1 MRDQA
6 EDFRLKPLEIPM
18 DVTPSRFPAEGT
30 PGADAGIARAGIGQ
44 GEVKVTPLQMAMVA
58 AAIANDGVQ
67 MAPYTVETIR
77 NPDLDVVRQSEP
89 RRLRTSVSPSTAEQ
103 LTQMMVGVVQNGS
116 GKAAQIPGVQVA
128 GKTGTAETGGEA
140 APHAWFTS
148 FAPADDPQV
157 AVAVIVENGG
167 SMGNEATGGAIAAPI
182 ARAVMEAVLER
193 MKPVRGLTL
202 GNRYRLV
209 RRIAVGGMGEVW
221 VAADDALGREVAVK
235 VLRSEYAGNEDFLN
249 RLRTEARNSA
259 ALSHPNIAQMYDY
272 GETNGSGYLVM
283 ELVVGEPMADLLER
297 EPVLPPA
304 RLLPI
309 LAQTARA
316 LHAAHL
322 SGVVHRDVKP
332 GNILIDRSG
341 TVKITDF
348 GVSLAANQVPMTAT
362 GMVMGTAQYLSP
374 EQAVGQAATG
384 ASDIYA
390 LGIVA
395 YESIA
400 GNRRFTGS
408 TPVDIAVAHVNEPVP
423 PLPTSVDPESGG
435 ARHGHARQG
444 PAGAAPPGRRA
455 RARLRGHR
463 RAPRERPLVR
473 PHGGAR
479 PHARRARRARP
490 TADDVPAPEPDPAPV
505 ITPLVIPAAV
515 RDPHATDPANPWV
528 APEPRRAAHAAH
540 ADVPPP
546 SAATP
551 PGPPDDDATRVRPLG
566 RHGGTVPATAEPV
579 PAPPAPDDAAP
590 GPALPWERPVPAA
603 PADDPAAPRSYPP
616 RREMHGPTRSS
627 RRPQPTRAGTR
638 PAGAPRGLG
647 GSDARR
653 ARRPGDPRRGPT
665 TVAVGT
671 RAVAL
676 RGAPHVDHDGPPP
689 GRPAQRPDP
698 APRRP
703 PGASCSCW

>member
-1 MRDQA
+1 
-6 EDFRLKPLEIPM
+6 
-18 DVTPSRFPAEGT
+18 
-30 PGADAGIARAGIGQ
+30 
-44 GEVKVTPLQMAMVA
+44 
-58 AAIANDGVQ
+58 
-67 MAPYTVETIR
+67 
-77 NPDLDVVRQSEP
+77 
-89 RRLRTSVSPSTAEQ
+89 
-103 LTQMMVGVVQNGS
+103 
-116 GKAAQIPGVQVA
+116 
-128 GKTGTAETGGEA
+128 
-140 APHAWFTS
+140 
-148 FAPADDPQV
+148 
-157 AVAVIVENGG
+157 
-167 SMGNEATGGAIAAPI
+167 
-182 ARAVMEAVLER
+182 

-395 YESIA
+395 YESIV
-400 GNRRFTGS
+400 GNRPFTGS

-423 PLPTSVDPESGG
+423 PLPSSVDPELSELVMVMLAKDPL
-435 ARHGHARQG
+435 ARPHPADALARVFEEIQARLAAD
-444 PAGAAPPGRRA
+444 PWSARAGAAATTRRGRRA
-455 RARLRGHR
+455 RTTTDD
-463 RAPRERPLVR
+463 AP
-473 PHGGAR
+473 A
-479 PHARRARRARP
+479 
-490 TADDVPAPEPDPAPV
+490 APEPDPAPV

-515 RDPHATDPANPWV
+515 RDPHPVDPATPWI
-528 APEPRRAAHAAH
+528 APEARPGAHAAEP
-540 ADVPPP
+540 A
-546 SAATP
+546 
-551 PGPPDDDATRVRPLG
+551 
-566 RHGGTVPATAEPV
+566 GGHLAESDAEPV
-579 PAPPAPDDAAP
+579 GQPTAPPSDTPPAS
-590 GPALPWERPVPAA
+590 GPALPWERPVPA
-603 PADDPAAPRSYPP
+603 PAAEDPAGPRAYPP
-616 RREMHGPTRSS
+616 RREMHGGTRSS
-627 RRPQPTRAGTR
+627 RRPQPARGGARPGAGSPASTPSAAPATRAEAR
-638 PAGAPRGLG
+638 RQSQAAPSRSSSGRRTSTTTGRRLG
-647 GSDARR
+647 GL
-653 ARRPGDPRRGPT
+653 PNGLTWPL
-665 TVAVGT
+665 
-671 RAVAL
+671 VAL
-676 RGAPHVDHDGPPP
+676 LGLLLVLVVATIASLGDRDRDDADAAPATVVETVTHASLP
-689 GRPAQRPDP
+689 GSA
-698 APRRP
+698 APSGRVT
-703 PGASCSCW
+703 S

>member
-1 MRDQA
+1 
-6 EDFRLKPLEIPM
+6 
-18 DVTPSRFPAEGT
+18 
-30 PGADAGIARAGIGQ
+30 
-44 GEVKVTPLQMAMVA
+44 
-58 AAIANDGVQ
+58 
-67 MAPYTVETIR
+67 
-77 NPDLDVVRQSEP
+77 
-89 RRLRTSVSPSTAEQ
+89 
-103 LTQMMVGVVQNGS
+103 
-116 GKAAQIPGVQVA
+116 
-128 GKTGTAETGGEA
+128 
-140 APHAWFTS
+140 
-148 FAPADDPQV
+148 
-157 AVAVIVENGG
+157 
-167 SMGNEATGGAIAAPI
+167 
-182 ARAVMEAVLER
+182 

-235 VLRSEYAGNEDFLN
+235 VLRTEYAGNEDFLN

-272 GETNGSGYLVM
+272 GETSGSGYLVM

-395 YESIA
+395 YESIV
-400 GNRRFTGS
+400 GNRPFTGS

-423 PLPTSVDPESGG
+423 PLPSSVDPELSELVMVML
-435 ARHGHARQG
+435 AKD
-444 PAGAAPPGRRA
+444 
-455 RARLRGHR
+455 
-463 RAPRERPLVR
+463 PL
-473 PHGGAR
+473 AR
-479 PHARRARRARP
+479 PHPADALARVFEEIQARLAADPWSARAGASANTRRARRART
-490 TADDVPAPEPDPAPV
+490 TADDAPPVPEPDPAPV

-515 RDPHATDPANPWV
+515 RDPHPVDPATPWI
-528 APEPRRAAHAAH
+528 APEARPGAHAAEP
-540 ADVPPP
+540 A
-546 SAATP
+546 
-551 PGPPDDDATRVRPLG
+551 
-566 RHGGTVPATAEPV
+566 GGHLAESDAEPV
-579 PAPPAPDDAAP
+579 GQATAPPSDTPPAP
-590 GPALPWERPVPAA
+590 GPALPWERPVPTTAGE
-603 PADDPAAPRSYPP
+603 DPTGPRAYPP
-616 RREMHGPTRSS
+616 RREMHGGTRSS
-627 RRPQPTRAGTR
+627 RRPQPARGGTR
-638 PAGAPRGLG
+638 PGAGSAASTPSAAPATRAEARRQSQAAPSRSSSGRRTSTTTGRRLG
-647 GSDARR
+647 GL
-653 ARRPGDPRRGPT
+653 PNGLTWPL
-665 TVAVGT
+665 
-671 RAVAL
+671 VAL
-676 RGAPHVDHDGPPP
+676 LGLLLVLVVATIASLGDRDGGDADAAPAAVVETV
-689 GRPAQRPDP
+689 PDDAASGSP
-698 APRRP
+698 APSGRVT
-703 PGASCSCW
+703 S

>member
-1 MRDQA
+1 
-6 EDFRLKPLEIPM
+6 
-18 DVTPSRFPAEGT
+18 
-30 PGADAGIARAGIGQ
+30 
-44 GEVKVTPLQMAMVA
+44 
-58 AAIANDGVQ
+58 
-67 MAPYTVETIR
+67 
-77 NPDLDVVRQSEP
+77 
-89 RRLRTSVSPSTAEQ
+89 
-103 LTQMMVGVVQNGS
+103 
-116 GKAAQIPGVQVA
+116 
-128 GKTGTAETGGEA
+128 
-140 APHAWFTS
+140 
-148 FAPADDPQV
+148 
-157 AVAVIVENGG
+157 
-167 SMGNEATGGAIAAPI
+167 
-182 ARAVMEAVLER
+182 

-400 GNRRFTGS
+400 GNRPFTGS

-423 PLPTSVDPESGG
+423 PLPTSVDPELGELVMVML
-435 ARHGHARQG
+435 AKD
-444 PAGAAPPGRRA
+444 
-455 RARLRGHR
+455 
-463 RAPRERPLVR
+463 PL
-473 PHGGAR
+473 AR
-479 PHARRARRARP
+479 PHPADALARVFEGIGARLASDPWSARTGAPAPTRRARRARS

-515 RDPHATDPANPWV
+515 RDPHAPDPTSPWV
-528 APEPRRAAHAAH
+528 APEPRRAAHAASAGET

-546 SAATP
+546 SAGTP
-551 PGPPDDDATRVRPLG
+551 PGPPDDDATHVRPLG

-579 PAPPAPDDAAP
+579 PPAPPAPDDAAP

-603 PADDPAAPRSYPP
+603 PADDPGAPRSYPP

-638 PAGAPRGLG
+638 PAGAP
-647 GSDARR
+647 
-653 ARRPGDPRRGPT
+653 
-665 TVAVGT
+665 
-671 RAVAL
+671 
-676 RGAPHVDHDGPPP
+676 
-689 GRPAQRPDP
+689 GRPASPTRVEPVAPATRAEARRQSQSAPVPSRSAGRRTSTTTGRRLGGLPNGLTWPLVALLGLLLVLVIATIATLGDRDGDGGDAAPVRGAETSVEVAVPD
-698 APRRP
+698 AETL
-703 PGASCSCW
+703 PGRVTS

>member
-1 MRDQA
+1 
-6 EDFRLKPLEIPM
+6 
-18 DVTPSRFPAEGT
+18 
-30 PGADAGIARAGIGQ
+30 
-44 GEVKVTPLQMAMVA
+44 
-58 AAIANDGVQ
+58 
-67 MAPYTVETIR
+67 
-77 NPDLDVVRQSEP
+77 
-89 RRLRTSVSPSTAEQ
+89 
-103 LTQMMVGVVQNGS
+103 
-116 GKAAQIPGVQVA
+116 
-128 GKTGTAETGGEA
+128 
-140 APHAWFTS
+140 
-148 FAPADDPQV
+148 
-157 AVAVIVENGG
+157 
-167 SMGNEATGGAIAAPI
+167 
-182 ARAVMEAVLER
+182 

-400 GNRRFTGS
+400 GNRPFTGS

-423 PLPTSVDPESGG
+423 PLPTSVDPELGELVMVML
-435 ARHGHARQG
+435 AKD
-444 PAGAAPPGRRA
+444 
-455 RARLRGHR
+455 
-463 RAPRERPLVR
+463 PL
-473 PHGGAR
+473 AR
-479 PHARRARRARP
+479 PHPADALARVFEGIAARLASDPWSARTGAPAPTRRARRARP

-528 APEPRRAAHAAH
+528 APEPRRAAHAAQ
-540 ADVPPP
+540 ADVSP

-566 RHGGTVPATAEPV
+566 RHGGTVPETAEPV
-579 PAPPAPDDAAP
+579 PAPPAPDGAAP

-638 PAGAPRGLG
+638 PAGAPGGPAGSTRAEPVAPATRAEARRQSQSAPVPSRSAGRRTSTTTGRRLG
-647 GSDARR
+647 GLPNGLTWPLVALLGLLLVLVIATIATLGDRDGDGGDA
-653 ARRPGDPRRGPT
+653 APVRGAET
-665 TVAVGT
+665 SVEVAVPDAET
-671 RAVAL
+671 L
-676 RGAPHVDHDGPPP
+676 P
-689 GRPAQRPDP
+689 GRVT
-698 APRRP
+698 
-703 PGASCSCW
+703 S

>member
-1 MRDQA
+1 
-6 EDFRLKPLEIPM
+6 
-18 DVTPSRFPAEGT
+18 
-30 PGADAGIARAGIGQ
+30 
-44 GEVKVTPLQMAMVA
+44 
-58 AAIANDGVQ
+58 
-67 MAPYTVETIR
+67 
-77 NPDLDVVRQSEP
+77 
-89 RRLRTSVSPSTAEQ
+89 
-103 LTQMMVGVVQNGS
+103 
-116 GKAAQIPGVQVA
+116 
-128 GKTGTAETGGEA
+128 
-140 APHAWFTS
+140 
-148 FAPADDPQV
+148 
-157 AVAVIVENGG
+157 
-167 SMGNEATGGAIAAPI
+167 
-182 ARAVMEAVLER
+182 

-309 LAQTARA
+309 LAQIARA

-400 GNRRFTGS
+400 GNRPFTGS

-423 PLPTSVDPESGG
+423 PLPTSVDPELGELVMVML
-435 ARHGHARQG
+435 AKD
-444 PAGAAPPGRRA
+444 
-455 RARLRGHR
+455 
-463 RAPRERPLVR
+463 PL
-473 PHGGAR
+473 AR
-479 PHARRARRARP
+479 PHPADALARVFEGIAARLASDPWSARTGAPAPTRRARRART

-515 RDPHATDPANPWV
+515 RDPHAPDPANPWV
-528 APEPRRAAHAAH
+528 APEPRRAAHAAQ
-540 ADVPPP
+540 ADAPP

-551 PGPPDDDATRVRPLG
+551 
-566 RHGGTVPATAEPV
+566 
-579 PAPPAPDDAAP
+579 
-590 GPALPWERPVPAA
+590 
-603 PADDPAAPRSYPP
+603 
-616 RREMHGPTRSS
+616 
-627 RRPQPTRAGTR
+627 
-638 PAGAPRGLG
+638 
-647 GSDARR
+647 
-653 ARRPGDPRRGPT
+653 
-665 TVAVGT
+665 
-671 RAVAL
+671 
-676 RGAPHVDHDGPPP
+676 
-689 GRPAQRPDP
+689 
-698 APRRP
+698 
-703 PGASCSCW
+703 

>member
-1 MRDQA
+1 
-6 EDFRLKPLEIPM
+6 
-18 DVTPSRFPAEGT
+18 
-30 PGADAGIARAGIGQ
+30 
-44 GEVKVTPLQMAMVA
+44 
-58 AAIANDGVQ
+58 
-67 MAPYTVETIR
+67 
-77 NPDLDVVRQSEP
+77 
-89 RRLRTSVSPSTAEQ
+89 
-103 LTQMMVGVVQNGS
+103 
-116 GKAAQIPGVQVA
+116 
-128 GKTGTAETGGEA
+128 
-140 APHAWFTS
+140 
-148 FAPADDPQV
+148 
-157 AVAVIVENGG
+157 
-167 SMGNEATGGAIAAPI
+167 
-182 ARAVMEAVLER
+182 

-400 GNRRFTGS
+400 GNRPFTGS

-423 PLPTSVDPESGG
+423 PLPTSVDPELGELVMVML
-435 ARHGHARQG
+435 AKD
-444 PAGAAPPGRRA
+444 
-455 RARLRGHR
+455 
-463 RAPRERPLVR
+463 PL
-473 PHGGAR
+473 AR
-479 PHARRARRARP
+479 PHPADALARVFEGIGTRLASDPWSARTGAPAPTRRARRART

-515 RDPHATDPANPWV
+515 RDPHAPDPANPWV
-528 APEPRRAAHAAH
+528 APEPRRAAHAAQ
-540 ADVPPP
+540 ADVPS

-566 RHGGTVPATAEPV
+566 RHGGTVPETAEPV

-638 PAGAPRGLG
+638 PAGAPGGPAGSTRAETVAPATRAEARRQSQSTPVPSRSAGRRTSTTTGRRLG
-647 GSDARR
+647 GLPNGLTWPLVALLGLLLVLVIATIATLGDRDGDGGDA
-653 ARRPGDPRRGPT
+653 ASVRGAET
-665 TVAVGT
+665 SVEVAVPDAET
-671 RAVAL
+671 L
-676 RGAPHVDHDGPPP
+676 P
-689 GRPAQRPDP
+689 GRVT
-698 APRRP
+698 
-703 PGASCSCW
+703 S

>member
-1 MRDQA
+1 
-6 EDFRLKPLEIPM
+6 
-18 DVTPSRFPAEGT
+18 
-30 PGADAGIARAGIGQ
+30 
-44 GEVKVTPLQMAMVA
+44 
-58 AAIANDGVQ
+58 
-67 MAPYTVETIR
+67 
-77 NPDLDVVRQSEP
+77 
-89 RRLRTSVSPSTAEQ
+89 
-103 LTQMMVGVVQNGS
+103 
-116 GKAAQIPGVQVA
+116 
-128 GKTGTAETGGEA
+128 
-140 APHAWFTS
+140 
-148 FAPADDPQV
+148 
-157 AVAVIVENGG
+157 
-167 SMGNEATGGAIAAPI
+167 
-182 ARAVMEAVLER
+182 

-400 GNRRFTGS
+400 GNRPFTGS

-423 PLPTSVDPESGG
+423 PLPTSVDPELGELVMVML
-435 ARHGHARQG
+435 AKD
-444 PAGAAPPGRRA
+444 
-455 RARLRGHR
+455 
-463 RAPRERPLVR
+463 PL
-473 PHGGAR
+473 AR
-479 PHARRARRARP
+479 PHPADALARVFEGIAARLASDPWSARTGAPAPTRRARRART

-515 RDPHATDPANPWV
+515 RDPHAPDPANPWV
-528 APEPRRAAHAAH
+528 APEPRRAAHAAQ
-540 ADVPPP
+540 ADAPP
-546 SAATP
+546 S
-551 PGPPDDDATRVRPLG
+551 
-566 RHGGTVPATAEPV
+566 
-579 PAPPAPDDAAP
+579 
-590 GPALPWERPVPAA
+590 
-603 PADDPAAPRSYPP
+603 
-616 RREMHGPTRSS
+616 
-627 RRPQPTRAGTR
+627 
-638 PAGAPRGLG
+638 
-647 GSDARR
+647 
-653 ARRPGDPRRGPT
+653 
-665 TVAVGT
+665 
-671 RAVAL
+671 
-676 RGAPHVDHDGPPP
+676 
-689 GRPAQRPDP
+689 
-698 APRRP
+698 
-703 PGASCSCW
+703 

>member
-1 MRDQA
+1 
-6 EDFRLKPLEIPM
+6 
-18 DVTPSRFPAEGT
+18 
-30 PGADAGIARAGIGQ
+30 
-44 GEVKVTPLQMAMVA
+44 
-58 AAIANDGVQ
+58 
-67 MAPYTVETIR
+67 
-77 NPDLDVVRQSEP
+77 
-89 RRLRTSVSPSTAEQ
+89 
-103 LTQMMVGVVQNGS
+103 
-116 GKAAQIPGVQVA
+116 
-128 GKTGTAETGGEA
+128 
-140 APHAWFTS
+140 
-148 FAPADDPQV
+148 
-157 AVAVIVENGG
+157 
-167 SMGNEATGGAIAAPI
+167 
-182 ARAVMEAVLER
+182 

-400 GNRRFTGS
+400 GNRPFTGS

-423 PLPTSVDPESGG
+423 PLPTSVDPELGELVMVML
-435 ARHGHARQG
+435 AKD
-444 PAGAAPPGRRA
+444 
-455 RARLRGHR
+455 
-463 RAPRERPLVR
+463 PL
-473 PHGGAR
+473 AR
-479 PHARRARRARP
+479 PHPADALARVFEGIAARLASDPWSARTGAPAPTRRARRART

-515 RDPHATDPANPWV
+515 RDPHAPDPTSPWV
-528 APEPRRAAHAAH
+528 APEPRRAAHAASAGET
-540 ADVPPP
+540 ADAPPP

-551 PGPPDDDATRVRPLG
+551 PGPPDDDATHVRPLG

-579 PAPPAPDDAAP
+579 PPAPPAPDDAAP

-638 PAGAPRGLG
+638 PAGAP
-647 GSDARR
+647 
-653 ARRPGDPRRGPT
+653 
-665 TVAVGT
+665 
-671 RAVAL
+671 
-676 RGAPHVDHDGPPP
+676 
-689 GRPAQRPDP
+689 GRPASPTRVEPVAP
-698 APRRP
+698 ATRAEARRQSQSAP
-703 PGASCSCW
+703 VPSRSAGRRTSTTTGRRLGGLPNGLTWPLVALLGLLLVLVIATIATLGDRDGDGGDAAPVRGAETSVEIVTSDAETLPGRVTS

>member
-1 MRDQA
+1 
-6 EDFRLKPLEIPM
+6 
-18 DVTPSRFPAEGT
+18 
-30 PGADAGIARAGIGQ
+30 
-44 GEVKVTPLQMAMVA
+44 
-58 AAIANDGVQ
+58 
-67 MAPYTVETIR
+67 
-77 NPDLDVVRQSEP
+77 
-89 RRLRTSVSPSTAEQ
+89 
-103 LTQMMVGVVQNGS
+103 
-116 GKAAQIPGVQVA
+116 
-128 GKTGTAETGGEA
+128 
-140 APHAWFTS
+140 
-148 FAPADDPQV
+148 
-157 AVAVIVENGG
+157 
-167 SMGNEATGGAIAAPI
+167 
-182 ARAVMEAVLER
+182 

-235 VLRSEYAGNEDFLN
+235 VLRTEYAGNEDFLN

-395 YESIA
+395 YESIL
-400 GNRRFTGS
+400 GNRPFTGS

-423 PLPTSVDPESGG
+423 PLPSSVDPELSELVMVML
-435 ARHGHARQG
+435 AKD
-444 PAGAAPPGRRA
+444 
-455 RARLRGHR
+455 
-463 RAPRERPLVR
+463 PL
-473 PHGGAR
+473 AR
-479 PHARRARRARP
+479 PHPADALARVFEEIQARLAADPWSARAGATANTRRARRARA
-490 TADDVPAPEPDPAPV
+490 TADDAPPAPEPDPAPV

-515 RDPHATDPANPWV
+515 RDPHPVDPATPWV
-528 APEPRRAAHAAH
+528 APGARPGAHAAEPAGGH
-540 ADVPPP
+540 AAESD
-546 SAATP
+546 
-551 PGPPDDDATRVRPLG
+551 
-566 RHGGTVPATAEPV
+566 AEPV
-579 PAPPAPDDAAP
+579 GRTTAPPSDTPPAP

-603 PADDPAAPRSYPP
+603 ADEDPNGPRAYPP
-616 RREMHGPTRSS
+616 RREMHGGTRSS
-627 RRPQPTRAGTR
+627 RRPQPARGGARPGAGTAGSTPSAAPATRAEAR
-638 PAGAPRGLG
+638 RQSQAAPSRSSSGRRTSTTTGRRLG
-647 GSDARR
+647 GL
-653 ARRPGDPRRGPT
+653 PNGLTWPL
-665 TVAVGT
+665 
-671 RAVAL
+671 VAL
-676 RGAPHVDHDGPPP
+676 LGLLLVLVVATIASLGDRDGGDADASTAGVVETVPDDAAPGS
-689 GRPAQRPDP
+689 P
-698 APRRP
+698 APSGRVT
-703 PGASCSCW
+703 S

>member
-1 MRDQA
+1 
-6 EDFRLKPLEIPM
+6 
-18 DVTPSRFPAEGT
+18 
-30 PGADAGIARAGIGQ
+30 
-44 GEVKVTPLQMAMVA
+44 
-58 AAIANDGVQ
+58 
-67 MAPYTVETIR
+67 
-77 NPDLDVVRQSEP
+77 
-89 RRLRTSVSPSTAEQ
+89 
-103 LTQMMVGVVQNGS
+103 
-116 GKAAQIPGVQVA
+116 
-128 GKTGTAETGGEA
+128 
-140 APHAWFTS
+140 
-148 FAPADDPQV
+148 
-157 AVAVIVENGG
+157 
-167 SMGNEATGGAIAAPI
+167 
-182 ARAVMEAVLER
+182 

-400 GNRRFTGS
+400 GNRPFTGS

-423 PLPTSVDPESGG
+423 PLPTSVDPELGELVMVML
-435 ARHGHARQG
+435 AKD
-444 PAGAAPPGRRA
+444 
-455 RARLRGHR
+455 
-463 RAPRERPLVR
+463 PL
-473 PHGGAR
+473 AR
-479 PHARRARRARP
+479 PHPADALARVFEGIAARLASDPWSARTGAPAPTRRARRARS

-515 RDPHATDPANPWV
+515 RDPHAPDPTSPWV
-528 APEPRRAAHAAH
+528 APEPRRAAHAASAGET
-540 ADVPPP
+540 ADAPPP

-551 PGPPDDDATRVRPLG
+551 PGPPDDDATHVRPLG

-579 PAPPAPDDAAP
+579 PPAPPAPDDAAP

-638 PAGAPRGLG
+638 PAGAP
-647 GSDARR
+647 
-653 ARRPGDPRRGPT
+653 
-665 TVAVGT
+665 
-671 RAVAL
+671 
-676 RGAPHVDHDGPPP
+676 
-689 GRPAQRPDP
+689 GRPASPTRVEPDAP
-698 APRRP
+698 ATRAEARRQSQSAP
-703 PGASCSCW
+703 VPSRSAGRRTSTTTGRRLGGLPNGLTWPLVALLGLLLVLVIATIATLGDRDGDGGDAAPVRGAETSVEVVTSDAETLPGRVTS